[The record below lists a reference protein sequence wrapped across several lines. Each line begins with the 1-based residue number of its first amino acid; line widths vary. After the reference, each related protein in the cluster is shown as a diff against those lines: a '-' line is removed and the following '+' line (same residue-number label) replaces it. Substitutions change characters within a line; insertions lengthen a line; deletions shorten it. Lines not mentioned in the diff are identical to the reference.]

1 MLVGTI
7 WRAKKLWHNDY
18 EADGGKAVRCVLP
31 VFSNGY
37 KDYWDE
43 YGFTVKNGSKTLLTA
58 YDESEWK
65 TFSTVLKRA
74 MN

>member
-1 MLVGTI
+1 M
-7 WRAKKLWHNDY
+7 KLT
-18 EADGGKAVRCVLP
+18 AGKPCV
-31 VFSNGY
+31 VSFQYFSNGY